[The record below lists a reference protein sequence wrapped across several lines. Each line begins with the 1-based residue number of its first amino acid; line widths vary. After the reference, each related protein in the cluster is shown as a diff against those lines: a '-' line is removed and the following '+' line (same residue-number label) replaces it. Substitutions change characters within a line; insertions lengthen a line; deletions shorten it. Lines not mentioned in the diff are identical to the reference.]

1 MTEVKQDD
9 PTIKIVREFLR
20 DNPTFLDSNQ
30 DILESMDLPHHSGGA
45 VSLVERQVSVM
56 RERNTE
62 IRARLDNFLATAQD
76 NDQLFE
82 KTKQLVLKLIEAK
95 NLSTLVE
102 AAYESLGK
110 DYQIEFYSLTL
121 FGTEET
127 LPKTMARVVEV
138 EQANEQIG
146 TLLRANRVV
155 CGVLREE
162 EMSFLFGD
170 KVAQVGSAASI
181 PLRYNNL
188 YGILAV
194 GNADP
199 NFYTGNMGT
208 LFLSYIAEVL
218 SRLIRQQLS
227 GTEK

>member
-56 RERNTE
+56 RDRNTE
-62 IRARLDNFLATAQD
+62 IRAHLDNILATAKD

-102 AAYESLGK
+102 AVYESLGK

-127 LPKTMARVVEV
+127 LSKTMARLVEV

-146 TLLRANRVV
+146 TLLSANRVV

-170 KVAQVGSAASI
+170 KGAQVGSAASI

-199 NFYTGNMGT
+199 NFYTGSMGT
-208 LFLSYIAEVL
+208 LFLSYIAEVF
-218 SRLIRQQLS
+218 SRLIPQHLS

>member
-1 MTEVKQDD
+1 MTEVKPDD

-56 RERNTE
+56 RDRNTE
-62 IRARLDNFLATAQD
+62 IRARLDNILATAQD

-102 AAYESLGK
+102 AVYESLGK
-110 DYQIEFYSLTL
+110 DYQVEFYSLTL

-127 LPKTMARVVEV
+127 LPKTMARVVEI

-146 TLLRANRVV
+146 TLLSANRVV

-162 EMSFLFGD
+162 EMSFLFGE

-188 YGILAV
+188 YGILTV

-199 NFYTGNMGT
+199 NFYAGRMGT

-218 SRLIRQQLS
+218 SRLIPQHLS

>member
-1 MTEVKQDD
+1 MTEVKPDD

-20 DNPTFLDSNQ
+20 DNPTFLDSHH
-30 DILESMDLPHHSGGA
+30 DILESMDLPHHSGSA

-56 RERNTE
+56 RDRNTE
-62 IRARLDNFLATAQD
+62 IRARLDKILVTAQD

-82 KTKQLVLKLIEAK
+82 KTQQLVLKLIEAK

-102 AAYESLGK
+102 AVYESLGK
-110 DYQIEFYSLTL
+110 DYQVEFYSLTL

-127 LPKTMARVVEV
+127 LPKTMARMVEV
-138 EQANEQIG
+138 EQANEKIG
-146 TLLRANRVV
+146 TLLSANRAV

-162 EMSFLFGD
+162 EMSFLFSDKGD
-170 KVAQVGSAASI
+170 QVGSAAFI
-181 PLRYNNL
+181 PLCYDNL

-199 NFYTGNMGT
+199 NFYTGSMGT

-218 SRLIRQQLS
+218 SRLIPVHLS
-227 GTEK
+227 DTEK